1 MAEQPQTAA
10 LRFSVTAWAKLL
22 FLRDLGETEV
32 GGFGITSA
40 DDLLLVQDV
49 RLVRQSCTEVS
60 VSFDDEAVA
69 DFFDEQV
76 DLGLKPEQFG
86 RIWVHTHPADSPL
99 PSSVD
104 EETFRRV
111 FGRTQWAVMFVL
123 ARGGQTYARLRF
135 NVGPGG
141 ETAIP
146 ASVDYSRPFAASDQE
161 AWEDE
166 YLATVDPD
174 VRPLR
179 DEWDILPQT
188 CHGRG
193 LVGADDKEEAWAH
206 WQLMMDTPLAQMED
220 DDGYPF

>member
-1 MAEQPQTAA
+1 M
-10 LRFSVTAWAKLL
+10 
-22 FLRDLGETEV
+22 RDLGETEV
-32 GGFGITSA
+32 GGFGITFA
-40 DDLLLVQDV
+40 EDLLLVQAIH
-49 RLVRQSCTEVS
+49 LVCQSCTAAS
-60 VSFDDEAVA
+60 VAFDDEAVA

-86 RIWVHTHPADSPL
+86 RIWVHTHPGDSPL

-146 ASVDYSRPFAASDQE
+146 VSVDYSRPFAASDQE
-161 AWEDE
+161 AWEKE
-166 YLATVDPD
+166 YLTAVEPD
-174 VRPLR
+174 VRLPRDDWDFLPLTSPSR
-179 DEWDILPQT
+179 S
-188 CHGRG
+188 
-193 LVGADDKEEAWAH
+193 LVGDDEEEAWAH
-206 WQLMMDTPLAQMED
+206 WQRMMDSPVAGMED
-220 DDGYPF
+220 ADDYPF